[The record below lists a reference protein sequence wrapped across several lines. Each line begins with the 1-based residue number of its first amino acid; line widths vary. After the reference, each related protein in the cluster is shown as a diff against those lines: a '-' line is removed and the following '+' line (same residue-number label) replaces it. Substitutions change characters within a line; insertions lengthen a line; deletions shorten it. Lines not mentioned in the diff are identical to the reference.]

1 MALTTTSRIS
11 ANTTPNFYQDNTG
24 ITIDQ
29 GYFGVTATSGTVSI
43 VPTTQFTYV
52 NLSNALT
59 GNISLSINATYS
71 LICDKIEVLL
81 TGGASPYVVTYAGD
95 ITSTGT
101 TFSATANKYAIYKGT
116 FNGTKFIGSQD
127 VQA

>member
-1 MALTTTSRIS
+1 MATTNSRIS

-24 ITIDQ
+24 ITINQ

-43 VPTTQFTYV
+43 VPTTQYTYI
-52 NLSNALT
+52 NFSNALT
-59 GNISLSINATYS
+59 GNVALSINATYS
-71 LICDKIEVLL
+71 LICDKMSVMFN
-81 TGGASPYVVTYAGD
+81 GGSSAYVVTYAGD

-101 TFSATANKYAIYKGT
+101 TFSMTANKYATYDGI

-127 VQA
+127 IQA